1 MGGRLPDRLDAAP
14 ARRAAAAGGRRLAVK
29 AGYPPEDRLEE
40 ADVAAAK
47 WAFENNRPAG
57 RGADTL
63 PGGRA
68 PLPADEDGA
77 RRRRGHRRRRRCR
90 GPLLSPERRR
100 LFDALSDQAALA
112 IERVHLVEDL
122 DRSKRNA
129 ETDRLSTALLT
140 SISHDLRTPLAAI
153 LGADGNAAGTFSAQ
167 LAEAREAEL
176 VATIDEEAERLNRFI
191 ANLLDMTRL
200 ESGAIRPRLAAQ
212 DLADLVGAA
221 LKRAAT
227 ILAGHRVTTRLAADL
242 PMVELDAVL
251 FEQALFNLLDN
262 AAKYSEAGGTITI
275 AAARDAGTVVITVV
289 DDGPGI
295 PDGHAETHFR

>member
-1 MGGRLPDRLDAAP
+1 MRT
-14 ARRAAAAGGRRLAVK
+14 
-29 AGYPPEDRLEE
+29 
-40 ADVAAAK
+40 
-47 WAFENNRPAG
+47 G
-57 RGADTL
+57 RGAVGVIGVD
-63 PGGRA
+63 
-68 PLPADEDGA
+68 ADVE
-77 RRRRGHRRRRRCR
+77 

-129 ETDRLSTALLT
+129 ETDRLRTALLT

-153 LGADGNAAGTFSAQ
+153 LGATGTLKAFSAK
-167 LAEAREAEL
+167 LAEAQKTEL

-295 PDGHAETHFR
+295 PDGHAETIFDKFYRIEKGDLVRPGTGLGLGIARGFVEAMGGSLTAGNRADAQGAAFTIRLPLVATERPPP